1 MALAGGVVVWPFTV
15 RAQDGGKIK
24 RIGFLRAGTPPA
36 TFIDNFRSGLRDLGL
51 IEGQNIALELGIA
64 RSVAQLPEVASELVR
79 RKVDVIFTSG
89 SPSVLAAR
97 KAAGAIPV
105 VFVGA
110 IDPIT
115 TGLAASLARPGGN
128 ITGITAMHAGLSGKR
143 FELLKELL
151 PKLSK
156 VAVLAGAASPATA
169 DFVSEAQLA
178 ARAFSVELKIVSA
191 RDPGEI
197 DSAISASLGSD
208 ALLVTADV
216 VFTSHRSRIA
226 ELALKHR
233 LPSMFGFRDMAEAGG
248 LMAYGPDYGDL
259 YRRGAAHVLKILQGA
274 KPADMPIEQP
284 TKFEFVINLKTAKAL
299 GLAIPPI
306 LLARADEVIE

>member
-169 DFVSEAQLA
+169 D
-178 ARAFSVELKIVSA
+178 
-191 RDPGEI
+191 
-197 DSAISASLGSD
+197 
-208 ALLVTADV
+208 V

>member
-1 MALAGGVVVWPFTV
+1 
-15 RAQDGGKIK
+15 
-24 RIGFLRAGTPPA
+24 
-36 TFIDNFRSGLRDLGL
+36 
-51 IEGQNIALELGIA
+51 
-64 RSVAQLPEVASELVR
+64 
-79 RKVDVIFTSG
+79 VDVIFTSG
-89 SPSVLAAR
+89 SPSVLVAR

-110 IDPIT
+110 IDPIA

-178 ARAFSVELKIVSA
+178 AKAFAVELKIVSA
-191 RDPGEI
+191 RDPSEI

-226 ELALKHR
+226 DLALKHR